1 MMKRGLVVLIF
12 CLSAAFVFAQP
23 IGTTPIAM
31 PKVPA
36 MRLLNHDYI
45 DNNQKV
51 ITRLDGT
58 DDDFFKATK
67 NDSLNIAIND
77 ALHIMVDNLQAKIEL
92 NKNVDDNSKY
102 KWLRGVN
109 DMLTSFIS
117 GYKTRLIKG
126 YLLLDIIK
134 GYDEALELEW
144 QNISI
149 KSVVENTILK

>member
-1 MMKRGLVVLIF
+1 
-12 CLSAAFVFAQP
+12 
-23 IGTTPIAM
+23 
-31 PKVPA
+31 
-36 MRLLNHDYI
+36 
-45 DNNQKV
+45 
-51 ITRLDGT
+51 
-58 DDDFFKATK
+58 
-67 NDSLNIAIND
+67 LNIAIND